1 MVADTVQAWGSTL
14 LLTSCVVTARALISL
29 WSGRRGLSDW
39 VVRTM
44 QSRQS
49 MQLWPSADQVLRTWQ
64 AVNVCGG
71 VNKKWSL
78 TVLLW
83 LWGGGENVCLCVC
96 FLQLIF
102 LKFWF
107 DVCFPIFDFFLF
119 LCTWMFCLQICL
131 RTPCEYSAQEGQ
143 RGHQISLK
151 LELQPDESYH
161 VSTGNWTPGPLQE
174 QQSLQPYLF
183 SREREKGC
191 EVGWIMKVWD
201 EFAWGKTMIKNI

>member
-107 DVCFPIFDFFLF
+107 DVCFPIFDFFFIFMYVDDLPAYMSAYTMWIQCPRRPKRASDSPKTGVTARWE
-119 LCTWMFCLQICL
+119 L
-131 RTPCEYSAQEGQ
+131 PCESWKLNPRSSA
-143 RGHQISLK
+143 RATIS
-151 LELQPDESYH
+151 PA
-161 VSTGNWTPGPLQE
+161 
-174 QQSLQPYLF
+174 LF
-183 SREREKGC
+183 
-191 EVGWIMKVWD
+191 V
-201 EFAWGKTMIKNI
+201 F